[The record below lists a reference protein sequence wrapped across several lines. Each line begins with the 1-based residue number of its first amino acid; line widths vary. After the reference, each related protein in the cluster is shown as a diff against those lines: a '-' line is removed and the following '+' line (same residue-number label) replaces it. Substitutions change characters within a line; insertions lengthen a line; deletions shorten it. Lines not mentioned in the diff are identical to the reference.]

1 MNDDPMFDDP
11 IPYRALAFIALAVL
25 VILAVLFDSPTGGVL
40 Q

>member
-1 MNDDPMFDDP
+1 MFDDP

-25 VILAVLFDSPTGGVL
+25 VILAVLFDSPANSGIGVL